1 MRATSTK
8 SNLSDKD
15 LQLLKRTYIK
25 LTELYYESP
34 KSESAI
40 TDLVNFSTLL
50 TQAVGIKRDCD
61 QLSLT
66 AFIEILKLKSKNS
79 PPLLASAAGTL

>member
-34 KSESAI
+34 KSEPAI

-50 TQAVGIKRDCD
+50 TQSVGNKRDCD

-66 AFIEILKLKSKNS
+66 SIIEILKIKSKNS
-79 PPLLASAAGTL
+79 PPLLASADGTL